1 MAGYSGTEMIKRQ
14 LKVSV
19 TFFNENYTE
28 ILSYFY
34 EVT

>member
-1 MAGYSGTEMIKRQ
+1 MAGYGGTEMIKRQ
-14 LKVSV
+14 LIVSV
-19 TFFNENYTE
+19 TFVNENYTE